1 MDKINQE
8 ILERYFNGK
17 YSAEDEKYVMQVFAD
32 ENKQAALKT
41 FMAHQWHKFAENAE
55 ITDKNLAHILHK
67 IHYNINIE
75 KSVKDKQP
83 LKRII
88 RFYYRAAAV
97 ILLPLIIAGS
107 IMFYLNTTHNDKVS
121 DHAFSEIRSTLGS
134 RVSFI
139 LPDGTKGWLNSGSTL
154 RYSLN
159 YKQYRRVEL
168 QGEAYFDVKA
178 DKQHPFY
185 VNTAE
190 VQFKVL
196 GTKFNIRSY
205 AEDKIIEATLLTGLL
220 EIQPISQERSK
231 KPPFILKPNQK
242 ATFFKTTGDMAL
254 TDKKETGDSRE
265 KVGPVEITKEIDT
278 APIVAWKDNKLVFVS
293 EPFESLLVKMERW
306 YNVEITLL
314 DTAINNLSYTGVFEK
329 ETVEQALRALKVATP
344 NFDYTINK
352 NKIEVSLK
360 K

>member
-8 ILERYFNGK
+8 ILERYFNGSF
-17 YSAEDEKYVMQVFAD
+17 SADDEKYVMQVFAD
-32 ENKQAALKT
+32 ENKQAALKA
-41 FMAHQWHKFAENAE
+41 FMANQWHKFAENTEA
-55 ITDKNLAHILHK
+55 TDKNLEHILHK
-67 IHYNINIE
+67 IHYTINIE
-75 KSVKDKQP
+75 KSAKDRQP
-83 LKRII
+83 LRKII

-97 ILLPLIIAGS
+97 ILLPLILAG
-107 IMFYLNTTHNDKVS
+107 ITLFYFNNTRNDKVT
-121 DHAFSEIRSTLGS
+121 DNGFSEIRSTLGS
-134 RVSFI
+134 RVSFL
-139 LPDGTKGWLNSGSTL
+139 LPDGTKGWLNSGSVL

-159 YKQYRRVEL
+159 FKQQRIVEL

-185 VNTAE
+185 VNTTE

-196 GTKFNIRSY
+196 GTRFNIRSY
-205 AEDKIIEATLLTGLL
+205 ADDKTIEATLLTGLL
-220 EIQPISQERSK
+220 EIHPVSQEKSK
-231 KPPFILKPNQK
+231 KPAVILKPHQK
-242 ATFFKTTGDMAL
+242 ATFIKTTGDLAL
-254 TDKKETGDSRE
+254 NGTKETGSPGE
-265 KVGPVEITKEIDT
+265 KIGPVEITKEVDT
-278 APIVAWKDNKLVFVS
+278 EPIVAWKDNKLVFVS

-344 NFDYTINK
+344 NFNYTINK

>member
-8 ILERYFNGK
+8 ILERYFNGTF
-17 YSAEDEKYVMQVFAD
+17 SAEDEKYVRQVFAD

-55 ITDKNLAHILHK
+55 LTDKNLEHILYR

-83 LKRII
+83 LKRLI
-88 RFYYRAAAV
+88 RLYYRVAAV
-97 ILLPLIIAGS
+97 ILLPLLLAGGF
-107 IMFYLNTTHNDKVS
+107 ILYNLNTRDKQFS
-121 DHAFSEIRSTLGS
+121 DEAFSEIRSTLGS

-139 LPDGTKGWLNSGSTL
+139 LPDGTKGWLNSGSVL
-154 RYSLN
+154 RYALN
-159 YKQYRRVEL
+159 FNQNRQVEL
-168 QGEAYFDVKA
+168 EGEAYFDVTA

-196 GTKFNIRSY
+196 GTRFNIKSY
-205 AEDKIIEATLLTGLL
+205 TDDKTIEATLLTGLL
-220 EIQPISQERSK
+220 EIHPISQETDK
-231 KPPFILKPNQK
+231 KPPLILKPHQK
-242 ATFFKTTGDMAL
+242 ATFIKTTGDLAL
-254 TDKKETGDSRE
+254 TSKKETGDPL
-265 KVGPVEITKEIDT
+265 KKIDHVEITKDIDT
-278 APIVAWKDNKLVFVS
+278 SPIVAWKDNKLVFVS

-344 NFDYTINK
+344 NFNYTINK